1 MNEVLQRPKTKL
13 FSNPL
18 DVEFMRPVDA
28 ARNAGVAWGSHTLLL
43 AIFAFLVAF
52 VTWASQATLEE
63 VTHGTAKVVPSR
75 QIQTVQSMDGGIVSE
90 ILVREG
96 EIVDPGQVLL
106 RIDNQLVS
114 GDYRENHARYVR
126 LLGAVARLSAEA
138 EGLAEVVFP
147 DEVRADAPQVVVD
160 EMAQFS
166 ARRLQVT
173 SDLDVLQQQREQKR
187 QELLE
192 GETNARTFRESLGLI
207 NQELDIT
214 RPLVAKGVLSEVE
227 LLRLEREATDIEGR
241 LRATQNAIPRA
252 EAALAEIDQR
262 LQEREQRFR
271 AEAWNELNQRKSELE
286 MIKEAVTVG
295 EGRVFRRDIRSP
307 VRGEIKE
314 LKVYTVGGVVQPAQD
329 LIDIVP
335 IEDTLLVEARI
346 RPADIAFIR
355 PEQEA
360 TVKIT
365 AYDFAIYGGL
375 NARVEQISADT
386 IEDEQDEEKSYYRVR
401 LRTDKNY
408 LGQPEDPLPIIPGMT
423 AAVDILTGEK
433 TVLDY
438 ILKPLLRARANALR
452 ER

>member
-1 MNEVLQRPKTKL
+1 
-13 FSNPL
+13 
-18 DVEFMRPVDA
+18 
-28 ARNAGVAWGSHTLLL
+28 
-43 AIFAFLVAF
+43 
-52 VTWASQATLEE
+52 
-63 VTHGTAKVVPSR
+63 
-75 QIQTVQSMDGGIVSE
+75 
-90 ILVREG
+90 
-96 EIVDPGQVLL
+96 
-106 RIDNQLVS
+106 
-114 GDYRENHARYVR
+114 
-126 LLGAVARLSAEA
+126 
-138 EGLAEVVFP
+138 
-147 DEVRADAPQVVVD
+147 
-160 EMAQFS
+160 MAQFS